1 MKVKVD
7 KEACIGCGMCI
18 DICPKVFEYDDE
30 GKSVCKSEEISDDL
44 SEKVNESA
52 DVCPVSAISVD

>member
-7 KEACIGCGMCI
+7 QESCIGCGMCI

-30 GKSVCKSEEISDDL
+30 GKSVCKLEEIPDDL
-44 SEKVNESA
+44 SEKVNEPA
-52 DVCPVSAISVD
+52 DVCPVSAISID

>member
-18 DICPKVFEYDDE
+18 DICPKVFEYDYG
-30 GKSVCKSEEISDDL
+30 GKSVCKLEEIPDDL

-52 DVCPVSAISVD
+52 DVCPVSAISID